1 MSIDIIDTRVKNNIP
16 VHLHKTEIS
25 VKLNDNDKFKYELL
39 VENALREIQVN
50 TTKEKTGEHYTVK
63 SYKEDRGESI
73 TTYIDN
79 QGRGYKVL
87 LITHKYNRIENYISL
102 LNDLNLK
109 YDFYTELYTRY
120 HEFYELRVSQVLDA
134 LLKLFGKDQTTKKQM
149 HKGNAIIYMNR
160 VDGIELP
167 HNAVIQFSLKTYR
180 RKQYYRYSIENS
192 EYHPKLELSLRIKNT
207 TLPTTQLNKILEEH
221 ASIVASIIYFTKAKV
236 IIGDYEKQ
244 CYTIHATPHSYIVK
258 HIKAGL
264 LREKATT
271 HIGKEIKDKR
281 EIILEY
287 LKRGYKISE
296 IMKILGIKSKS
307 YVYYLIEQLEQQ
319 GIIEKTGRGKYKV
332 KTTIPPQPRKPEI
345 VFMKIPHITLEQLI
359 EYLKRGYKIDLPG
372 GTTGT
377 LLLVNP
383 EEFIN
388 TGKIY
393 TVKNAETRKIHDT
406 IYIRINTYPPV
417 EISHRELIEKTQIY
431 DIITDHWKL
440 LNNQNKK

>member
-1 MSIDIIDTRVKNNIP
+1 VSSIEIIDTRVKKHIP

-25 VKLNDNDKFKYELL
+25 VKLNDKFKYELL
-39 VENALREIQVN
+39 IENALREIQVN
-50 TTKEKTGEHYTVK
+50 TTKEKSGEHYTVK

-79 QGRGYKVL
+79 QARGYKVL
-87 LITHKYNRIENYISL
+87 LITHKYNRIENYITL

-134 LLKLFGKDQTTKKQM
+134 LLKIFGKEQTVKKQM
-149 HKGNAIIYMNR
+149 NKGKSIIYMNR
-160 VDGIELP
+160 LDGIELP
-167 HNAVIQFSLKTYR
+167 HNAIIQFSLKTYR

-207 TLPTTQLNKILEEH
+207 TLLTSQLNKILEEH
-221 ASIVASIIYFTKAKV
+221 ASIVASIIHFTKAKV
-236 IIGDYEKQ
+236 VIGDYEKQ
-244 CYTIHATPHSYIVK
+244 SYTIHATPHSYIIS

-271 HIGKEIKDKR
+271 HLAKEIKDKR

-296 IMKILGIKSKS
+296 IMKILSIKSKS
-307 YVYYLIEQLEQQ
+307 YIYYLIGQLEAE

-345 VFMKIPHITLEQLI
+345 LFMKIPRITLDQLI

-383 EEFIN
+383 EEFAN

-393 TVKNAETRKIHDT
+393 SVKNAETYKIHNT
-406 IYIRINTYPPV
+406 IFIRINTYPPV